1 MFARRGFAIA
11 ATHLGLF
18 SVARSYCD
26 SKQNKNHSLNDIIP
40 PFKSNLKGHFVNEAT
55 CINWAMECTQDYQKL
70 GYGPIN
76 FLTIVAFLRLLGAEE
91 ISLAQISYN
100 ILTRKAYVNELP
112 VLPEKIEPILIT
124 QVPQAFLSIKEL
136 HNPPNTGIKYRQ
148 ANMEQALLHILPS
161 MVHQATLEFDQG
173 AISKLYQT
181 VSNLSD
187 NDIKDFVTHFM
198 PNQNAGLQADL
209 TQRLKMAREAC
220 TRYCATQQP
229 QSTCLNHTAAITLK

>member
-1 MFARRGFAIA
+1 MFARRGLALA
-11 ATHLGLF
+11 STHLGLF
-18 SVARSYCD
+18 SIARSYCD
-26 SKQNKNHSLNDIIP
+26 SKQNINHSLNDIIP
-40 PFKSNLKGHFVNEAT
+40 PFKSNFKGHFVNEAT
-55 CINWAMECTQDYQKL
+55 CVNWAMECTQDYQKL
-70 GYGPIN
+70 SYGPIN

-100 ILTRKAYVNELP
+100 IQTRKAYVNELP
-112 VLPEKIEPILIT
+112 AFPEKIEPIIMT

-136 HNPPNTGIKYRQ
+136 HNHPNTGIKGRH
-148 ANMEQALLHILPS
+148 ANMEHALLHILPS
-161 MVHQATLEFDQG
+161 LVHQATLEFDQG
-173 AISKLYQT
+173 ALSKLYQT

-187 NDIKDFVTHFM
+187 DDIKDFVTHFA

-229 QSTCLNHTAAITLK
+229 QSPSVNTHP